1 MNKIADV
8 LHWIGFFGTC
18 FMLVLS
24 FFDESRDEVFIHF
37 TASMIPNTLSWLI
50 ASLLGGKRNFFP
62 FLIK

>member
-1 MNKIADV
+1 MNKIANV

-24 FFDESRDEVFIHF
+24 FLDESRDEVFIHF
-37 TASMIPNTLSWLI
+37 TASMIPNTLSWFI
-50 ASLLGGKRNFFP
+50 AVLFTGKRNFFP